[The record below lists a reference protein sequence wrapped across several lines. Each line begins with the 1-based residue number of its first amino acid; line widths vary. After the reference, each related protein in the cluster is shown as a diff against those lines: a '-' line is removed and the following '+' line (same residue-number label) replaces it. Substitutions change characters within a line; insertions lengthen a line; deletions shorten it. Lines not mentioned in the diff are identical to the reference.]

1 MKQNS
6 STAWP
11 ASGPDCEP
19 AEILTSAQRYRG
31 IAAVP
36 VGLSLKID
44 EIRDRLEKKTP

>member
-1 MKQNS
+1 MKQSS

-11 ASGPDCEP
+11 ASGPDCTPTET
-19 AEILTSAQRYRG
+19 LTSVQRYRG

>member
-11 ASGPDCEP
+11 ASGLDCKP
-19 AEILTSAQRYRG
+19 AEILTSVHRYRG

-36 VGLSLKID
+36 VGLSLTID
-44 EIRDRLEKKTP
+44 EIRDRLEKQTP

>member
-11 ASGPDCEP
+11 ASGPDCKP
-19 AEILTSAQRYRG
+19 AEILTSVQRYRG
-31 IAAVP
+31 IAAL